1 MFFAEVTR
9 LHGPGGERLPLGR
22 RGPPL
27 RGTVVI
33 SEMHRVPDRKERY
46 VVAVDMYE
54 EYGTPR
60 MRSLASMFDPTI
72 LPNAKGEGFLMAG
85 YQRECE
91 FADGKQSIKEHR
103 QVWLCVPVVP

>member
-1 MFFAEVTR
+1 MACDCQPAVASRRCAER
-9 LHGPGGERLPLGR
+9 W
-22 RGPPL
+22 
-27 RGTVVI
+27 
-33 SEMHRVPDRKERY
+33 SSMHRVPDRKERY

-72 LPNAKGEGFLMAG
+72 LPNSKGEGLLMAG

-91 FADGKQSIKEHR
+91 SNDGRWTIKEHR
-103 QVWLCVPVVP
+103 QVWLRVPTVP